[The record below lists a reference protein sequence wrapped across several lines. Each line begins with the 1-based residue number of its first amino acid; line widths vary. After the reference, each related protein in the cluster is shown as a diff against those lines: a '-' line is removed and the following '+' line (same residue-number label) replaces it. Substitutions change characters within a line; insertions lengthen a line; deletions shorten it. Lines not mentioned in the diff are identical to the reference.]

1 MSKPTFWSVFRE
13 SLPEAAKFYQD
24 ILPAPF
30 RGIHDGLEAF
40 RRLSADGRVGAAFF
54 ALFSAPFLR
63 VMRVIRGLLMR

>member
-13 SLPEAAKFYQD
+13 SLPEAARFYQD

-40 RRLSADGRVGAAFF
+40 RRLSAKGQVGAAFL
-54 ALFSAPFLR
+54 ALVLAPPR
-63 VMRVIRGLLMR
+63 RMVKAIHGLWKR

>member
-13 SLPEAAKFYQD
+13 SLPEAARFYQN

-40 RRLSADGRVGAAFF
+40 KRLSEEGRVGAAFL
-54 ALFSAPFLR
+54 ALFLAPPKR
-63 VMRVIRGLLMR
+63 IIHAMRGLWQR